1 MSPPHLEHSKSP
13 LPIGDCLA
21 GPVILFLVEVGCQP
35 PLTLLKKKLRVYL
48 KTSRRWFP
56 ECGGFIETFFIN
68 VFQLDLSIP
77 NLNSAIHQP
86 CLVHHTKFQLRFL
99 LTYRNLGWFHA
110 PFLAQPGIFSYPTS
124 GPNRSTNP
132 RPERSNSSNFPKP
145 GSSWRQEAPCADR
158 RAKWNPGWFNLSG
171 SE

>member
-1 MSPPHLEHSKSP
+1 MPPYLEHSKSP
-13 LPIGDCLA
+13 LPISDCLA
-21 GPVILFLVEVGCQP
+21 INVTMEIGCLSFLVEVACHP
-35 PLTLLKKKLRVYL
+35 PWTLWKKKLNASKR
-48 KTSRRWFP
+48 SRFWFL
-56 ECGGFIETFFIN
+56 ECGGFIETFFTN
-68 VFQLDLSIP
+68 VFKLDFWIP

-124 GPNRSTNP
+124 GPTVP
-132 RPERSNSSNFPKP
+132 PTHGPERSNSSNFPKP
-145 GSSWRQEAPCADR
+145 GSSWRQEAPR
-158 RAKWNPGWFNLSG
+158 G